1 MGNREWKSAFDD
13 TGMYSVTAHDLRVL
27 ASPLPDDDDDDDDI
41 TGGEIETTPAAD
53 VVDENWCLA
62 YGPVGGPSNDRSS
75 NTSASTS
82 STGDWGT
89 ADAG

>member
-1 MGNREWKSAFDD
+1 LGNREWKSAFDD

-27 ASPLPDDDDDDDDI
+27 ASSFPNDDDDDI

-53 VVDENWCLA
+53 VVDDNECLA

-75 NTSASTS
+75 NRRASTS
-82 STGDWGT
+82 SLGDWGT